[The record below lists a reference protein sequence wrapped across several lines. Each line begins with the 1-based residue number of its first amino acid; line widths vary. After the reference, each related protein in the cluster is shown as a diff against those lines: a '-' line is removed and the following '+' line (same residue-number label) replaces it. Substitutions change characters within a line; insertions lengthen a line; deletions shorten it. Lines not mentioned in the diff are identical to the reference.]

1 MQSEEAIS
9 GWGKPFTLNSL
20 TLEWMCWVSFPNPG
34 GKQDE
39 QFNNLVQQLKNVE
52 HSQKNTLDQ
61 VKQVVNYLNFD
72 RKL

>member
-1 MQSEEAIS
+1 
-9 GWGKPFTLNSL
+9 
-20 TLEWMCWVSFPNPG
+20 MCWVSFPNPG